1 MPTPHRPATVAVEA
15 GRPPHHPGQPLSVPP
30 AFASVLRAPTTSEYG
45 RFTNDSFTAIEEALG
60 ALDGGTAV
68 VFASGMAAI
77 SAVVATAV
85 RGRPG
90 LVQPLDGYHGTRSL
104 FDATTGLY
112 VDSVDIADTTAA
124 LDALPEHGVLW
135 TESPTNPL
143 ITVAD
148 LAALA
153 AGVAAKQGLLVV
165 DSTAAPPVVQRPL
178 ELGADIVVHSVTK
191 YLSGHSD
198 LLMGAVV
205 TRDDG
210 LVEALRAHRGLHG
223 AIPGPMDCYLAL
235 RGIRTLDVRMERAQA
250 NALELAQ
257 RLAAHPAVQR
267 VHYPGL
273 PSDPGHDIAARQMTG
288 FGALMSF
295 VLATAQAADTLC
307 ATTEL
312 VVHATSLGGVETS
325 MERRNRQP
333 GEERTDPGLIRM
345 SVGIEHVEDLWADLS
360 RALDHATDRPTEPA
374 GDQAGGPA
382 S

>member
-1 MPTPHRPATVAVEA
+1 M
-15 GRPPHHPGQPLSVPP
+15 SVPP
-30 AFASVLRAPTTSEYG
+30 TFASVVRAPVPSEYG
-45 RFTNDSFTAIEEALG
+45 RFANDSFTAVEAAIG

-85 RGRPG
+85 QGRPG
-90 LVQPLDGYHGTRSL
+90 LVQPLDGYHGTRAL
-104 FDATTGLY
+104 FDATTGLHIE
-112 VDSVDIADTTAA
+112 SVDIANTTAA

-148 LAALA
+148 LRRLA
-153 AGVAAKQGLLVV
+153 DGVAAKHGLLVV

-178 ELGADIVVHSVTK
+178 DLGADIVVHSVTK
-191 YLSGHSD
+191 YLAGHSD

-205 TRDDG
+205 TRDDA
-210 LVEALRAHRGLHG
+210 LVDVLRAHRGLHG

-235 RGIRTLDVRMERAQA
+235 RGIRTLDVRMERAQS
-250 NALELAQ
+250 NAMELAV
-257 RLAAHPAVQR
+257 RLDAHPAVQR

-273 PSDPGHDIAARQMTG
+273 PDDPGHSVASVQMTG

-295 VLATAQAADTLC
+295 VLADAEAADAVC
-307 ATTEL
+307 AAVEL
-312 VVHATSLGGVETS
+312 VVFATSLGGVETS

-333 GEERTDPGLIRM
+333 GEERTHPGLIRL
-345 SVGIEHVEDLWADLS
+345 SVGIEHVEDIWADLVG
-360 RALDHATDRPTEPA
+360 ALD
-374 GDQAGGPA
+374 GLQA
-382 S
+382 